1 MTSTEL
7 KTQIDTQI
15 SNVITE
21 GGVTPAIEGGNM
33 KDIVDYVVQEAL
45 LKEEVANKS
54 SDVALGISDT
64 LFPTQKAVKTYV
76 DNNAGGAP
84 LTYGVG
90 TPGVSFPYPVT
101 TFDITRAAATA
112 PNQRLGL
119 KAGTYNPGD
128 TQTVFNAGSFPL
140 IVFSTGYSF
149 ISVGA
154 RYSSTAEVLIYPN
167 ESTEFFYVNDYWHVR
182 TNYEKP
188 LVYSAPIYQSGTG
201 QISPQFPVTDTLS
214 WASGS
219 TTYRRVD
226 FERLGVG
233 DYAVYLEC
241 DTSFVDANL
250 ARATATFGDAT
261 CRIYEV
267 ANSSLGSLQRK
278 TWKFKTYTPAGVLSD
293 GLLLGNNGAVVTV
306 TMYTK

>member
-1 MTSTEL
+1 MGT
-7 KTQIDTQI
+7 
-15 SNVITE
+15 
-21 GGVTPAIEGGNM
+21 TP
-33 KDIVDYVVQEAL
+33 
-45 LKEEVANKS
+45 
-54 SDVALGISDT
+54 
-64 LFPTQKAVKTYV
+64 
-76 DNNAGGAP
+76 
-84 LTYGVG
+84 
-90 TPGVSFPYPVT
+90 PVT

-201 QISPQFPVTDTLS
+201 QISH
-214 WASGS
+214 
-219 TTYRRVD
+219 
-226 FERLGVG
+226 
-233 DYAVYLEC
+233 
-241 DTSFVDANL
+241 
-250 ARATATFGDAT
+250 
-261 CRIYEV
+261 
-267 ANSSLGSLQRK
+267 NSR
-278 TWKFKTYTPAGVLSD
+278 
-293 GLLLGNNGAVVTV
+293 
-306 TMYTK
+306 